1 VWETISF
8 RGKNRWAWLIRHSFS
23 SLALLVL
30 VRSDSTI
37 SYFVCMNSYQNMY
50 LVCWS
55 LARSIGKSSSDVSG
69 LARLTVGE
77 LFLDE
82 MTIYRETKEF
92 TEFLGVFL
100 ETQYKRRFSYT
111 YEYSS
116 L

>member
-1 VWETISF
+1 
-8 RGKNRWAWLIRHSFS
+8 
-23 SLALLVL
+23 
-30 VRSDSTI
+30 
-37 SYFVCMNSYQNMY
+37 MNSYQNMY

-82 MTIYRETKEF
+82 MTTYRETKEF

-100 ETQYKRRFSYT
+100 ETQYKHRFSYT